1 MLGSAEDTSPE
12 IHAILL
18 SRTIYPEDKMK
29 QRKLHELNRL
39 IKPAGPTAETFIP
52 ILLFSVFF
60 SFFFK
65 LFFTSAAKRV

>member
-29 QRKLHELNRL
+29 KRKLHELNRL
-39 IKPAGPTAETFIP
+39 IKPAGLTAETFIP
-52 ILLFSVFF
+52 ILLFSVIFLKLLF
-60 SFFFK
+60 S
-65 LFFTSAAKRV
+65 SAAKRV